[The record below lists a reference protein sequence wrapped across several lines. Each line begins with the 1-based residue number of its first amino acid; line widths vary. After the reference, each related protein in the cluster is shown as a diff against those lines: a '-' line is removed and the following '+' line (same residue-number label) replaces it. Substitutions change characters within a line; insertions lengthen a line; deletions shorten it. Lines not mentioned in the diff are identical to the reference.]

1 MAVPAATLGPHTS
14 TPLTRPDLKLVTWN
28 VNSLKAREDYV
39 RHYLAQKAPDILC
52 IQELKLEDSRVPLAL
67 FEEHGYH
74 LAIHGQKQW
83 NGVLIAS
90 REPITDVHRGLPDGD
105 EGQSRL
111 ISVRT
116 AGLRVINLYC
126 PQGQSADSPKFQY
139 KLGFYAALTR
149 WLAAEVDMAEPVA
162 LVGDLNVAPGP
173 DDVWS
178 VEAFENVPTYH
189 PLEHEAWKKMVALG
203 LHDAVQPFVPPRT
216 FTFWDYRGAAFRYD
230 QGMRI
235 DHLLVSEPLRERVTG
250 AFVDRDFRKKI
261 EGLSA
266 SDHAP
271 VGIEIR

>member
-1 MAVPAATLGPHTS
+1 V
-14 TPLTRPDLKLVTWN
+14 KLVTWN
-28 VNSLKAREDYV
+28 VNSLKARGDYV
-39 RHYLAQKAPDILC
+39 RHYLTDKAPDILC
-52 IQELKLEDSRVPLAL
+52 IQELKLEDQHVPIAL
-67 FEEHGYH
+67 FEEFGYH
-74 LAIHGQKQW
+74 VAVFGQKQW

-90 REPITDVHRGLPDGD
+90 REPITDVHRGLPAGD

-111 ISVRT
+111 ISART

-149 WLAAEVDMAEPVA
+149 WVADEVDLSEPVA

-189 PLEHEAWKKMVALG
+189 PLEHEAWRELVSLG
-203 LHDAVQPFVPPRT
+203 LHDAVRPFVPPGT
-216 FTFWDYRGAAFRYD
+216 FTFWDYRGAAFRFN

-235 DHLLVSEPLRERVTG
+235 DHLLVSEALKARVTG
-250 AFVDRDFRKKI
+250 AFVDREFRKKI
-261 EGLSA
+261 GELAA

-271 VGIEIR
+271 VGIEIT